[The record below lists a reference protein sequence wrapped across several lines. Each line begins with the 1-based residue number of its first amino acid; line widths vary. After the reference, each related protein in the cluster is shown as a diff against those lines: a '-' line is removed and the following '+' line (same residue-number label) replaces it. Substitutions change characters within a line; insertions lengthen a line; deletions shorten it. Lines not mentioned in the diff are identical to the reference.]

1 VERERFR
8 QLRLH
13 VLDQIGEL
21 LLRAQ
26 MYCETVQVGL
36 VAVASEPLRESA
48 QRLLVRAHLCEGNV
62 AEALRQYHSY
72 ADLLSRELGVIPSR
86 AMEDL
91 VAEVMSGHAADVWPV
106 VTRVGRQ
113 SREDSA

>member
-1 VERERFR
+1 MSPHIDGFADDLLVGWYDDWVDLERERFR

-48 QRLLVRAHLCEGNV
+48 QRLLVRAHLCEGNL
-62 AEALRQYHSY
+62 AEAL
-72 ADLLSRELGVIPSR
+72 LIKL
-86 AMEDL
+86 
-91 VAEVMSGHAADVWPV
+91 AEVGPSMAIA
-106 VTRVGRQ
+106 VGLAIRKLG
-113 SREDSA
+113 DA